1 MNIPSLTPLLY
12 GFSVYSCHLFLVF
25 SASVRSLTVS
35 ALYHAHLCMK
45 HSLDISY
52 FLTSSLVFPII
63 LFSSVFLYCSLKEA
77 FLSLLAILLY
87 LHSGGYIFPFLPW
100 LLLLFFTQLFV
111 KHYMVWL
118 TEFHKPLH
126 HNKTV
131 IHEGN
136 SDNYHIPISTR
147 KHIYFPSISCGYF
160 CFDFF
165 LSLPQS
171 GFTLWSKMA
180 QNRSVLRTNNFEIMA
195 DRDCVW

>member
-52 FLTSSLVFPII
+52 FLKSSLVFPII
-63 LFSSVFLYCSLKEA
+63 LFSSVFLYCSFKEA

-111 KHYMVWL
+111 K
-118 TEFHKPLH
+118 PLH

-147 KHIYFPSISCGYF
+147 KHIYFPFPVAIFVLIFSY
-160 CFDFF
+160 
-165 LSLPQS
+165 LYPNQALPS
-171 GFTLWSKMA
+171 DLKWPRIGVSWELTILK
-180 QNRSVLRTNNFEIMA
+180 
-195 DRDCVW
+195 